1 MSEAKYQPD
10 FTLTIGGTDVT
21 NYTEQWELQ
30 DVEDGIASLTVT
42 IINRDGMFSGKFNAE
57 DKVTIHWGTYSEP
70 GPTIHMEVGES
81 SENYTA
87 KGIRSI
93 VTARDCADRL
103 TGASARGSF
112 EDGSTTGA
120 IKSTAEAM
128 EMVTKGLDKV
138 QDPKLTKE
146 QKIHIFNER
155 MWPYMRRLLESS
167 GNPTRTKSKGGG
179 GSGGVGKSGSAKTPL
194 KGLRQP
200 KKPKGFKGKVAN
212 GNLMSGGGGDRREA
226 LEKGDAASVV
236 ENQAANAGMQ
246 AATSSIRGMVEL
258 MGVPNIKAKKTITI
272 NNVGSKF
279 SGKWYCRGVA
289 HRWSTGAG
297 YQTRCD
303 LLASEVS
310 PANMSENDQPMVMH
324 ADIYEENTLY
334 CGPRCPGE
342 SQMTFTFGKD
352 DKRIISFKGSDS
364 PGESKGCGEDCNIN
378 GVFGDKPIP
387 KNQRDTKPS
396 SSPPP
401 PE

>member
-1 MSEAKYQPD
+1 
-10 FTLTIGGTDVT
+10 
-21 NYTEQWELQ
+21 
-30 DVEDGIASLTVT
+30 
-42 IINRDGMFSGKFNAE
+42 
-57 DKVTIHWGTYSEP
+57 
-70 GPTIHMEVGES
+70 
-81 SENYTA
+81 
-87 KGIRSI
+87 
-93 VTARDCADRL
+93 
-103 TGASARGSF
+103 
-112 EDGSTTGA
+112 
-120 IKSTAEAM
+120 
-128 EMVTKGLDKV
+128 
-138 QDPKLTKE
+138 
-146 QKIHIFNER
+146 
-155 MWPYMRRLLESS
+155 
-167 GNPTRTKSKGGG
+167 
-179 GSGGVGKSGSAKTPL
+179 
-194 KGLRQP
+194 
-200 KKPKGFKGKVAN
+200 
-212 GNLMSGGGGDRREA
+212 
-226 LEKGDAASVV
+226 
-236 ENQAANAGMQ
+236 
-246 AATSSIRGMVEL
+246 
-258 MGVPNIKAKKTITI
+258 
-272 NNVGSKF
+272 VGSKF